1 MPGKDGG
8 PYDTRATNARYYDS
22 TTGTYKG
29 YTFYSVSI
37 ESQRLPFFQTA
48 YDSLKASAYQSLY
61 LLAAGKQLL
70 DQIELVIDDK
80 GLRLDFAAVNAT
92 LAQEIASNP
101 SQAATDLAEFISF
114 TTDSLASSGW
124 DGVAQLGGLRSQIFI
139 EPHKIK
145 ACTRRRYATK
155 SKAAYARIC
164 WAEAL
169 NNYKDC

>member
-1 MPGKDGG
+1 MRYSNGGSGGQPAVTNNKAWKDLISNIPNQVVNEAGNSDLPGKDGG

-70 DQIELVIDDK
+70 NISIGNYYK
-80 GLRLDFAAVNAT
+80 FTCNSRMRL
-92 LAQEIASNP
+92 
-101 SQAATDLAEFISF
+101 LAEAPIQDLKTARNNKSCTHCKRSRLKIF
-114 TTDSLASSGW
+114 TKKSAT
-124 DGVAQLGGLRSQIFI
+124 I
-139 EPHKIK
+139 
-145 ACTRRRYATK
+145 YAMV
-155 SKAAYARIC
+155 
-164 WAEAL
+164 
-169 NNYKDC
+169 